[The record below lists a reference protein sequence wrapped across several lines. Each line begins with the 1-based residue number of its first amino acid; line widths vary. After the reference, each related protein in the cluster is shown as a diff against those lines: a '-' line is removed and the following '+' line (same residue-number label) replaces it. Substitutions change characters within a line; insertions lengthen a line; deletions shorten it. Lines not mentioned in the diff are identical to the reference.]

1 MRHTRYVSSGRP
13 SVRVLIA
20 DDHRLFA
27 ESLMAGLSIDERI
40 QVVGIARDGREAV
53 ELVEELRPNVV
64 LMDLEMPRVSGREAT
79 RTIREVYPNTH
90 VIILTGTDGG
100 VEQNELA
107 ALGASGY
114 LSKRGSLAEL
124 MSMFYEVASLAML
137 LGAPPA
143 EPVSLTLHRQ

>member
-1 MRHTRYVSSGRP
+1 MSRGRT
-13 SVRVLIA
+13 SIRVLIA

-27 ESLMAGLSIDERI
+27 ESLRAGLSIDDRI
-40 QVVGIARDGREAV
+40 EVVGIARDGREAV
-53 ELVEELRPNVV
+53 ELVDRLRPDVV
-64 LMDLEMPRVSGREAT
+64 LMDLEMPLVSGREAT
-79 RTIREVYPNTH
+79 RTIHEMYPNTH

-100 VEQNELA
+100 IEQEELA

-114 LSKRGSLAEL
+114 LSKRESLAEL

-143 EPVSLTLHRQ
+143 EPVSLTLQRQ